1 MSSTLAGG
9 AGSENPL
16 PPLGLFCR
24 MSRLLTSILVF
35 LFAACLAGCSARAS
49 VRIESSASDAILAP
63 PVRLLAFRPSGERGA
78 DLLITDL
85 TREELDP
92 AVALDSIEGNITHI
106 HMFLYPKAGLTP
118 IENTASTTTIRHVV
132 LSRGAIGVYGG
143 GGFLAPK
150 GRPDDRLFG
159 GKIREA
165 PVVLTGA
172 TPGFADPLG
181 ASSMS
186 IDIRAPLDEALS
198 RLILIRLGQAM
209 QRVEQTSGGA
219 PDNGL

>member
-1 MSSTLAGG
+1 
-9 AGSENPL
+9 
-16 PPLGLFCR
+16 
-24 MSRLLTSILVF
+24 MSRELAALSVL
-35 LFAACLAGCSARAS
+35 LFATCLAGCSARAS
-49 VRIESSASDAILAP
+49 VRIESSGGDAVLSP

-92 AVALDSIEGNITHI
+92 AVALDSIEGNITHV
-106 HMFLYPKAGLTP
+106 HMFLYPRAGMTP

-132 LSRGAIGVYGG
+132 LARGAIGIYGG

-150 GRPDDRLFG
+150 GRPDGRHFG

-186 IDIRAPLDEALS
+186 VDIRAPLDEALS
-198 RLILIRLGQAM
+198 RLILIRLGEAM
-209 QRVEQTSGGA
+209 QRVERSNQGRDEPGA
-219 PDNGL
+219 DP